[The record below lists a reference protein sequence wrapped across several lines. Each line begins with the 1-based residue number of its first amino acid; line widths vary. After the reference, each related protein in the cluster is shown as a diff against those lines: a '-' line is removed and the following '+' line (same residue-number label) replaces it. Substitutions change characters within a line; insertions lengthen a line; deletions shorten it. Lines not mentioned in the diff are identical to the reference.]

1 MVSIARK
8 NLFGEKIRFMISILG
23 VAFSAML
30 ILIMLALYQ
39 GWNKKV
45 GEYIENVDT
54 DFWVVKKGSTD
65 MFHSISLLPNS
76 LKPEIESIPGVELI
90 YPFVGYRTIVNF
102 NGQELLTFIV
112 GYNATEKIGG
122 PKKILEGS
130 GIPKESEIIIDQVFS
145 KSKKINL
152 GDKLKIADKDFTVSG
167 ISEGSNMAFFQFSFI
182 DFDEAKSFFQG
193 QDISNYFL
201 VKVKPGYNKE
211 EVNKK
216 IEDVSSEIV
225 VLTKSEFSEK
235 SRKFLKD
242 AFVPILFVLV
252 IIAFITGVV
261 VIGLTIYTA
270 TIEKSKEYG
279 MLKAIGASNGD
290 LYRIIFQQSLLS
302 GIIGFVIGVIFSQ
315 IASWII
321 GQYVP
326 EFVTMFNIADI
337 IYVFLAS
344 ILMSILAA
352 YVPVRRIAKIDPALV
367 FKS

>member
-1 MVSIARK
+1 MVSIALK
-8 NLFGEKIRFMISILG
+8 NLFGEKIRFIISILG

-76 LKPEIESIPGVELI
+76 LKPVIESVAGVESVNSFI
-90 YPFVGYRTIVNF
+90 GYRTIVDF
-102 NGQELLTFIV
+102 KGQELLTFVV
-112 GYNATEKIGG
+112 GYNDKEKTGG

-130 GIPKESEIIIDQVFS
+130 GIPRKGEIIIDQVFS

-182 DFDEAKSFFQG
+182 DFDEARSFFQG

-201 VKVKPGYNKE
+201 VKVKPGYDKE
-211 EVNKK
+211 EVRKK
-216 IEDVSSEIV
+216 IENVSSEIV
-225 VLTKSEFSEK
+225 VLTRNEFSEK

-242 AFVPILFVLV
+242 AFIPILSVLV
-252 IIAFITGVV
+252 VIAFITGVV

-279 MLKAIGASNGD
+279 MLKAIGASNIN
-290 LYRIIFQQSLLS
+290 LYRIIFQQSLIS
-302 GIIGFVIGVIFSQ
+302 GVIGFIFGVIFSQ

-321 GQYVP
+321 KQYVP
-326 EFVTMFNIADI
+326 EFVTMFSIADM

-344 ILMSILAA
+344 ILMSIFAA